1 MKRWIRLISVIPLI
15 ALVFGIGFVAGT
27 TSHPAVVAQA
37 QQPQGTDKLFQ
48 PFWEAWDTVHQRYVD
63 PLDDDVLMQG
73 AISGMVAALGDP
85 HSSYMDPQLFASLT
99 NELSGVFEGIG
110 ATVKKDN
117 GTGGL
122 MIVSTIKGAPA
133 REAGLQV
140 GDIII
145 TVDGKDITQ
154 LAEMQIIGKV
164 RGPAGTSVKLGLIR
178 KGQKGIIELTVT
190 RARIELPNVTTA
202 LYEGNIGYIKLAEF
216 TDTASSDFAK
226 GLQELDANH
235 LKGLVF
241 DLRDDPGGGLQTAI
255 NIASEFVKTG
265 PIVIERGKPGT
276 KDIIYKSTGR
286 TLAPNVPLVILINA
300 ASASASELVSG
311 ALHDRGRAILIGEK
325 SFGKGS
331 VQQWGSLSNGGG
343 LRVTIAH
350 FFTPTERVI
359 NQIGLTPDIVV
370 PWDTEANPDTDVQ
383 LIAAIQYL
391 RGEF

>member
-1 MKRWIRLISVIPLI
+1 MKRWIRLVSVIPLV
-15 ALVFGIGFVAGT
+15 ALVFGVGFVAGNA
-27 TSHPAVVAQA
+27 SHPAVVAQA
-37 QQPQGTDKLFQ
+37 QQSKDTEKLFE
-48 PFWEAWDTVHQRYVD
+48 PFWEAWNTVHDRYVD
-63 PLDDDVLMQG
+63 PVDDDALMQG
-73 AISGMVAALGDP
+73 AISGMVASLGDR
-85 HSSYMDPQLFASLT
+85 HTAYMEPNLFESLT

-110 ATVKKDN
+110 ASVKKDA

-122 MIVSTIKGAPA
+122 VIVSTMKGAPA
-133 REAGLQV
+133 REAGLRV
-140 GDIII
+140 GDIIM

-154 LAEMQIIGKV
+154 LTEMQIIGRV
-164 RGPAGTSVKLGLIR
+164 RGPAGTKVKLGLIR
-178 KGQKGIIELTVT
+178 KGEKGMMEITIT
-190 RARIELPNVTTA
+190 RARIEIPNVVTA

-216 TDTASSDFAK
+216 TEPAARDFAR
-226 GLQELDANH
+226 GLQDLNANK
-235 LKGLVF
+235 LKGLIF

-255 NIASEFVKTG
+255 EIASQFIKRG
-265 PIVIERGKPGT
+265 PIVIERGREGT
-276 KDIIYKSTGR
+276 KDIILRSTGR
-286 TLAPNVPLVILINA
+286 TLAPDVPLVILING

-331 VQQWGSLSNGGG
+331 VQQWSSLSNGGG

-350 FFTPTERVI
+350 FFTPTDRVI
-359 NQIGLTPDIVV
+359 NEIGLTPDIVV